1 MNTGAP
7 STAEGDRLPA
17 ARPVEALRKD
27 SAVEGFHRFLEG
39 ERNASPLTLR
49 NYLVDIGQFAALTWG
64 EKSSAPWR
72 WDTCDRYAA
81 RRFLVRFQKSGAS
94 PSTTSRK
101 RASLRTF
108 YRFLVREGMSK
119 DNPFAAAP
127 APRLARR
134 LPKVLSPAEVLRL
147 LDAPTAPAPETV
159 PGGKSRNAGARQRA
173 WSDYAALRDTAIL
186 ELLYSTGMRVG
197 ECAALSE
204 DALDLLSGAVRVRGK
219 GRKERLCL
227 LGRPA
232 LRALRAAME
241 ARPFGGDSGGGRGGR
256 RPLFVSHVGRALT
269 ARSVER
275 MFTAMARR
283 AGLPEGVTPHTLRHS
298 FATHLLN
305 NGADLRSVQEMLGH
319 ASLSTTQLYTHVS
332 IEHMREVYERAHPK
346 A

>member
-17 ARPVEALRKD
+17 ARPLEALRKD
-27 SAVEGFHRFLEG
+27 PAVEGFHRFLEG

-64 EKSSAPWR
+64 ETSAAPWR
-72 WDTCDRYAA
+72 WDACDRYAA
-81 RRFLVRFQKSGAS
+81 RRFLVRFQKAGAS

-108 YRFLVREGMSK
+108 YRYMVREGMAK

-134 LPKVLSPAEVLRL
+134 LPQVLSPAEVLRL
-147 LDAPTAPAPETV
+147 LDAPASPAPET
-159 PGGKSRNAGARQRA
+159 PDRKPRAASARQKA
-173 WSDYAALRDTAIL
+173 WAAYAALRDTAIL

-197 ECAALSE
+197 ECAALRE
-204 DALDLLSGAVRVRGK
+204 DSLDLLSGSIRVRGK

-227 LGRPA
+227 LGRPSI
-232 LRALRAAME
+232 RALRAAMD
-241 ARPFGGDSGGGRGGR
+241 ARPFGGGAGGGRGGR
-256 RPLFVSHVGRALT
+256 RPLFVSRVGAALT
-269 ARSVER
+269 ARSIER
-275 MFTAMARR
+275 MFATMARR
-283 AGLPEGVTPHTLRHS
+283 AGLPEGVSPHTLRHS